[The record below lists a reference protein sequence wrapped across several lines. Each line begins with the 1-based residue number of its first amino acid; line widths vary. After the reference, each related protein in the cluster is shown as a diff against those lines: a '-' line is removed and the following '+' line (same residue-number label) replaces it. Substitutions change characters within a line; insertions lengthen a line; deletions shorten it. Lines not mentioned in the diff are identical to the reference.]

1 MKIIPA
7 IDILDNKL
15 VRLEKGDYN
24 SSKIYSEDPVE
35 AAKRFYNAGFNLLH
49 IVDLSGSKTGKISVT
64 EIIKRIKNETKL
76 KIQFGGGIRS
86 VADAKKLI
94 DSGIDKL
101 IIGSISVSDKN
112 EFEKIVLNV
121 GTQKIIAAVDVKDD
135 FVMIKGW
142 TVDSNIKINDHI
154 NYCLSFGLE
163 TFLCTDIKKDGM
175 LTGPNINLYKKLYK
189 DFSSIKIIASGGVSN
204 LKDLQ
209 KLSELDLYGAVVGKA
224 IYENK
229 IDLKELKKI
238 AG

>member
-24 SSKIYSEDPVE
+24 SAKVYSDDPFKM
-35 AAKRFYNAGFNLLH
+35 ACTYSDSGFEWLH
-49 IVDLSGSKTGKISVT
+49 IVDLSGAKSGKFYFTDLIS
-64 EIIKRIKNETKL
+64 RIKSETDI
-76 KIQFGGGIRS
+76 KIQFGGGIRNLN
-86 VADAKKLI
+86 DAKMLI
-94 DSGIDKL
+94 DKGVDKL
-101 IIGSISVSDKN
+101 VIGSISITDKG
-112 EFEKIVLNV
+112 EFEKIITEI
-121 GTQKIIAAVDVKDD
+121 GSEKIIVSADVKEN

-142 TVDSNIKINDHI
+142 TLNSEIRLNDHI
-154 NYCLSFGLE
+154 EYCLTKNVK

-175 LTGPNINLYKKLYK
+175 LSGPNFELYKNLTSE
-189 DFSSIKIIASGGVSN
+189 FPTAEFIASGGISLLQDIILLKELN
-204 LKDLQ
+204 LHA
-209 KLSELDLYGAVVGKA
+209 AVVGKA